1 MQTTHPVR
9 ELLAHLE
16 KERLELVKSAAA
28 NGTLSTDGLERLATI
43 QLAAM
48 AVREEISSH
57 SPRPG
62 FGGEKGLE

>member
-1 MQTTHPVR
+1 MQVAHPVH

-16 KERLELVKSAAA
+16 KKRLELVKSVAA
-28 NGTLSTDGLERLATI
+28 NGAPSTDSLERLATI

-48 AVREEISSH
+48 AVREEIRSH

-62 FGGEKGLE
+62 FGGEKGLG